1 MSFKDNKIKKSLRLN
16 PEILEGIEY
25 YRGHTK
31 QDFTSAVETLL
42 MKGLENH
49 ESLKEITKKI
59 DKKLSEIQKQ
69 QRNDTDRIAN
79 LIIGLARMIGRIYGH
94 TRTTL
99 KHITSK
105 EKEEIQE
112 LERHGI
118 KYVLDDL
125 KWKIQED
132 RHV

>member
-1 MSFKDNKIKKSLRLN
+1 MSSKDNKIKKSLRLN

-59 DKKLSEIQKQ
+59 DKRLSDIQKQ
-69 QRNDTDRIAN
+69 QRNDTNRIVN
-79 LIIGLARMIGRIYGH
+79 LIIGLGRMIGRVYGH
-94 TRTTL
+94 TKLIL
-99 KHITSK
+99 KQSYGLSK
-105 EKEEIQE
+105 EDIEEVEGQ
-112 LERHGI
+112 GI
-118 KYVLDDL
+118 KLLQRDL
-125 KWKIQED
+125 KWKTE
-132 RHV
+132 VENV